1 MTDAVSLTSLWLPIV
16 LSAVLVFIA
25 SSIVHM
31 VLPYHRTDYGQVPKE
46 DEVMNALRPFNIPPG
61 DYMMPKPGSP
71 ADMRSPAFT
80 EKWKRGPV
88 GIITIMPGGTMSMTN
103 QLVGW
108 FIYCLVVSV
117 FAAYLTSRA
126 VPAGAE
132 YLRVSQ
138 IASTA
143 AFIAYALGQW
153 PMTIWYRRSV
163 AASLKGTFDGLI
175 YGFLT
180 GGALGW
186 LWPR

>member
-1 MTDAVSLTSLWLPIV
+1 MIGAVSLTSLWLPIV
-16 LSAVLVFIA
+16 LAAVLVFIA

-31 VLPYHRTDYGQVPKE
+31 VLPYHRTDYGKVPKE
-46 DEVMNALRPFNIPPG
+46 DDVMNALRPFNIPPG
-61 DYMMPKPGSP
+61 DYMMPKPSGPS
-71 ADMRSPAFT
+71 DMRSPAFL
-80 EKWKRGPV
+80 ERWKRGPV
-88 GIITIMPGGTMSMTN
+88 GIVTILPNASMSMGG

-108 FIYCLVVSV
+108 FVYCLVVSL

-132 YLRVSQ
+132 YLKVSQ
-138 IASTA
+138 VASTA
-143 AFIAYALGQW
+143 AFLAYGVGHW
-153 PMTIWYRRSV
+153 PMTIWYRRPIAV
-163 AASLKGTFDGLI
+163 SLKGTFDGLI